1 MEILVLDLQTLICCI
16 RANKQRW
23 LQFCTSLTNF

>member
-16 RANKQRW
+16 RANEQRW